1 MELKDYY
8 NSADHKLRS
17 NYCLETPRYPPS
29 IAAALK
35 AFDEY
40 FTVMYNCVDPF
51 KFIPKCIAHEII
63 EGDMYTAG
71 ASMFLPNEINMDPVL
86 NEIRSLI
93 CSNGVDVFEKLLK
106 VLRSEP
112 SGIYKELADTMESTY
127 ALCILTV

>member
-8 NSADHKLRS
+8 NSADYKLRS

-29 IAAALK
+29 TAAALK

-86 NEIRSLI
+86 NEIRNLI
-93 CSNGVDVFEKLLK
+93 CSKGVDVFEKLLK
-106 VLRSEP
+106 VFRSEP

>member
-1 MELKDYY
+1 M
-8 NSADHKLRS
+8 
-17 NYCLETPRYPPS
+17 
-29 IAAALK
+29 
-35 AFDEY
+35 
-40 FTVMYNCVDPF
+40 DPF

-93 CSNGVDVFEKLLK
+93 CSKGVDVFEKLLK
-106 VLRSEP
+106 VFRSEP

>member
-29 IAAALK
+29 TAAALK

-86 NEIRSLI
+86 NEIRNLI
-93 CSNGVDVFEKLLK
+93 CSKGVDVFEKLLK
-106 VLRSEP
+106 VFRSEP